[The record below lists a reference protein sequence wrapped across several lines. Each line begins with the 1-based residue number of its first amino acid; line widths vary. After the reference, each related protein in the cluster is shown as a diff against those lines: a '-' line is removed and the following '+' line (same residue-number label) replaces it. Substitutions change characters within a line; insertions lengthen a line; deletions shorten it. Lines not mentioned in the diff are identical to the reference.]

1 MREPTPRPEPS
12 VLEATALRY
21 AARDL
26 SPAQCEAFEARLAG
40 DQSARDALAEAV
52 RLSAA
57 ALGRG
62 SPAPDRSLRSLIR
75 ERIQGV
81 APTWLAR
88 RVYRGH
94 PLTWAGI
101 GAAIVAAATVLG
113 LELARPDSPSNS
125 AEPAQVSAAI
135 APLTVPESNR
145 ASRPEEGR
153 AFEAVAEEPHD
164 DVRTAAEIWADLSTP
179 EHVEK
184 THDDE
189 AKLHLRFK
197 NLHTNHP
204 LHSTRPTSGFDSR
217 E

>member
-1 MREPTPRPEPS
+1 MLDPTRPDS
-12 VLEATALRY
+12 LVLEATALRY

-26 SPAQCEAFEARLAG
+26 SPAQCEAFETRLAG

-62 SPAPDRSLRSLIR
+62 LPLPDRGLRSLIR

-81 APTWLAR
+81 ASSWLAR

-94 PLTWAGI
+94 PLAWAGI

-113 LELARPDSPSNS
+113 LELARTDSASNS
-125 AEPAQVSAAI
+125 AELPPVLAAI
-135 APLTVPESNR
+135 APLSVPDSNR
-145 ASRPEEGR
+145 GSRPEEAR
-153 AFEAVAEEPHD
+153 ASEAVAGEGLD
-164 DVRTAAEIWADLSTP
+164 DARTAAEIWADLSTP

-189 AKLHLRFK
+189 AKLHLHFK

-204 LHSTRPTSGFDSR
+204 LHLPRPASGFDSR